1 MGHCWDGTA
10 SPAAGRAV
18 GTAAATGV
26 EGAPLSQPAR
36 APSAES
42 EHRQPSAKVRRVG
55 ILSALSGPLSAQGE
69 FGRALGELG
78 YVEGRDFVIEPR
90 YANGR
95 YDRLPSIAAELVRLN
110 VDVILTGEP
119 TTESTQAS
127 THDACPAEQ
136 MLRNYVKW

>member
-1 MGHCWDGTA
+1 MKTLCTRRVRGAIHSCVLLALLVLAPADG
-10 SPAAGRAV
+10 
-18 GTAAATGV
+18 
-26 EGAPLSQPAR
+26 GA
-36 APSAES
+36 
-42 EHRQPSAKVRRVG
+42 QPSAKVRRVG
-55 ILSALSGPLSAQGE
+55 ILSASSGPLPAQGE

-78 YVEGRDFVIEPR
+78 YVEGQDFVIEPR

-119 TTESTQAS
+119 TAESTQAS